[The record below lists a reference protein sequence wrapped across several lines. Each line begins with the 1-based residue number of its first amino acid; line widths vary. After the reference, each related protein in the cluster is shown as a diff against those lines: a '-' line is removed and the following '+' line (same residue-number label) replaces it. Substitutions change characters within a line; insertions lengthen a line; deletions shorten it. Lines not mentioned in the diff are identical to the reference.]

1 MKYTTKLMIGGVAL
15 FVMFVIL
22 LNLSNSNVSSAA
34 VTEINRSTQQRNVV
48 VTSQNQ
54 SGFNKYIDSL

>member
-1 MKYTTKLMIGGVAL
+1 MKYTTKLMIGGGAL

-34 VTEINRSTQQRNVV
+34 VAEVNRSTQQRNVM

-54 SGFNKYIDSL
+54 SGFNKYVDSL